1 MNENTRNKNYKQGS
15 SGLFCDRRNHYG
27 WKLGQWKGNRWY
39 RFQAPAGTRLLEK
52 PPKFSSTNEG
62 TCGTHVTGWVN
73 GHHPTNPGDLVVRKI
88 CFKNGGSH
96 KYNCGYKG
104 QRTVKIRHCGS
115 YFVYYLTDT
124 PSCYLRYCAE

>member
-1 MNENTRNKNYKQGS
+1 MNSQTRNKNYKQGS
-15 SGLFCDRRNHYG
+15 SGLRCDRSG
-27 WKLGQWKGNRWY
+27 WAGGRYQGQWKGSRWY

-52 PPKFSSTNEG
+52 PPKFSSTSEG
-62 TCGTHVTGWVN
+62 TCGTHYTGWVN

-88 CFKNGGSH
+88 CFKTSGSQ
-96 KYNCGYKG
+96 NCGYKG